1 MLDISAWFNDLLAD
15 NLIFTPTTLGY
26 YWEGLVTTTQLVFLS
41 LVAGLILAVPLAI
54 MRSSKH
60 KWISLPVY
68 LYTYVFRGT
77 PRLIQLCI
85 IYYGV
90 EFIDGDIT
98 ALLGSADHLLHSV
111 VVQIKQWTVGT

>member
-1 MLDISAWFNDLLAD
+1 MV
-15 NLIFTPTTLGY
+15 

-77 PRLIQLCI
+77 PLLIQLYI

-90 EFIDGDIT
+90 VFIDGIQLY
-98 ALLGSADHLLHSV
+98 AQYGGLHHRDLPWGDQSHV
-111 VVQIKQWTVGT
+111 

>member
-77 PRLIQLCI
+77 PLLIQLYI

-90 EFIDGDIT
+90 VFIDGIQET
-98 ALLGSADHLLHSV
+98 FLWPVLREKKKL
-111 VVQIKQWTVGT
+111 KN

>member
-54 MRSSKH
+54 MR
-60 KWISLPVY
+60 
-68 LYTYVFRGT
+68 
-77 PRLIQLCI
+77 
-85 IYYGV
+85 
-90 EFIDGDIT
+90 
-98 ALLGSADHLLHSV
+98 
-111 VVQIKQWTVGT
+111 